1 MIDLHSHSTASDGM
15 LSPTELIQYAKEKDL
30 EAIALTDHDTSE
42 GVEEA
47 IKAGKECDI
56 EVVPGIEISAEYP
69 EHTMH
74 ILGYYIDFKDQTFI
88 KNISVLQK
96 ARAERNPRIVKNLQK
111 LGINIEYDEI
121 LKEAGSGQVGRPHF
135 AKVLLNKGYVK
146 TNKEAFN
153 KYLKKG
159 APGYEDKFRFQP
171 EDAISHILN
180 AGGIPVLAHPATL
193 KCKTDEE
200 IESQVKKLLDYG
212 LKGIEVYY
220 SDHKPAQIELYTK
233 LADRYGLLI
242 TGGSDFHGKKIK
254 GIELGTG
261 KGKLNVPYAL
271 LEKMKESQQQ

>member
-15 LSPTELIQYAKEKDL
+15 LTPTELVQYAKEKDL
-30 EAIALTDHDTSE
+30 DAIALTDHDTSE

-47 IKAGKECDI
+47 TKAGKECGI
-56 EVVPGIEISAEYP
+56 EIVPGIEISAEYP

-88 KNISVLQK
+88 DNISVLQK
-96 ARAERNPRIVKNLQK
+96 SRAERNPRIVNNLQK

-159 APGYEDKFRFQP
+159 APGYEEKFRFQP

-180 AGGIPVLAHPATL
+180 AGGIPVLAHPSTL

-200 IESQVKKLLDYG
+200 IETQVKKLLDYG

-220 SDHKPAQIELYTK
+220 SDHKPAQIELYTN
-233 LADRYGLLI
+233 LADKYGLLI
-242 TGGSDFHGKKIK
+242 TGGSDFHGHNIK
-254 GIELGTG
+254 GIDLGTG
-261 KGKLNVPYAL
+261 KGKLNVPYEL
-271 LEKMKESQQQ
+271 LQKMKESQ